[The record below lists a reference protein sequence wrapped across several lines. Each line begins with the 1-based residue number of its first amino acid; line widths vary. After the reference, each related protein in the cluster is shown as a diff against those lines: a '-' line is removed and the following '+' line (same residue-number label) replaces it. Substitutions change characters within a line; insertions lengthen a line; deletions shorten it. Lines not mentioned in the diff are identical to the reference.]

1 MKFEIYQIDAF
12 TDQLFSGNPAAVV
25 PLEKWLEDDLLQKIA
40 AENNLSETAFYVSVG
55 DHFHI
60 RWYTPTKEVA
70 LCGHATLAAAYVIDL
85 KGAFNKSEISFD
97 SKSGI
102 LNVKKLYD
110 KFILDLPIAH
120 AIKIETPIWV
130 KECFEFETESAFQC
144 DEDILLVYENE
155 SIIKKIVPDFQLLK
169 LVKARGV
176 IISAEANDKK
186 IDFVSRFFAPTIGI
200 DEDSVTG
207 STHALLAPYWGAV
220 LNKKKLVAKQISKRG
235 GELDCEVLPNRIK
248 IGGRAKLYLIGFIEI
263 N

>member
-70 LCGHATLAAAYVIDL
+70 LCGHATLAAAYVIHF

-97 SKSGI
+97 SMSGI
-102 LNVKKLYD
+102 LNVQKSGD
-110 KFILDLPIAH
+110 KFILDLPIAT
-120 AIKIETPIWV
+120 AIKIETPLWV
-130 KECFEFETESAFQC
+130 KECFEFETESVFQC
-144 DEDILLVYENE
+144 DEDILLVYDNE
-155 SIIKKIVPDFQLLK
+155 SIIKKIVPNFQFLK
-169 LVKARGV
+169 LVKTRGV
-176 IISAEANDKK
+176 IISAEASDKK

-207 STHALLAPYWGAV
+207 STHASLAPYWGNV

-235 GELDCEVLPNRIK
+235 GELDCEVLSDRIK
-248 IGGRAKLYLIGFIEI
+248 IGGRAKLYLKGVIEI